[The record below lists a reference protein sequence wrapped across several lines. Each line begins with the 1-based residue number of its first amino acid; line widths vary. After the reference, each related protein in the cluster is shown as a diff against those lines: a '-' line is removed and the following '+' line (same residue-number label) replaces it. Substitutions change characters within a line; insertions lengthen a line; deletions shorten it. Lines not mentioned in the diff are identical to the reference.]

1 MQVDIRTVT
10 LVGMATAMLFSMLS
24 VIVARSRSA
33 CPGFTCWTVA
43 DLCASLALLALAL
56 DTLVPYWIGIPLGN
70 LLAIASCV
78 LVIEGAR
85 RFRGKTGV
93 WWPGPAI
100 GVFTLA
106 LICFNGLAAFNMRL
120 RIILLSLFMGA
131 ALLIAAKHLYS
142 SFRPGYRLSL
152 GFTATALALC
162 GLTNLARA
170 VYAFSLPPIH
180 SYFSPSPFLATLMVA
195 TVLGIVAWAFGFFL
209 INHDH
214 LVEGLRQAQSRVAHA
229 DAAKSE
235 FLANVSH
242 EIRTPMN
249 GVIGLTELL
258 LDTPLDRTQRDYV
271 ETVQESGMAL
281 LTIVN
286 ELLDL
291 SKIEAGKIELDEV
304 PFDPR
309 EVIEKTFQQMN
320 WKARNKGLKL
330 TFTVEPEVPRT
341 LEGDAGRL
349 RQILTNLV
357 ANALKFTSRGEINIL
372 IALDEKPAT
381 LRFSVTDTG
390 PGIPRSEQAALFE
403 RFKQLKAGR
412 DQGSGLGLAIAKEL
426 AQRMG
431 GRIGVISEEGNGS
444 TFWFTAVFRKQNT
457 FENMSLRV
465 LVVDDNV
472 VNQKV
477 ASGLLKKIGCEAQ
490 IATDGRAA
498 VELVSRQPFDLVLM
512 DCQMPDMDG
521 FQATRAIRRT
531 SNIPIVAM
539 TGDVRMEER
548 EKCLAAG
555 MNGHISKPVSLG
567 SITEAV
573 NNCVLN
579 RR

>member
-10 LVGMATAMLFSMLS
+10 LVGMATAMLFSILS
-24 VIVARSRSA
+24 VIVARSRHV
-33 CPGFTCWTVA
+33 CPGFGCWTMA
-43 DLCASLALLALAL
+43 DLCASLALLTLAI

-70 LLAIASCV
+70 SLAIAGCV
-78 LVIEGAR
+78 LVLEGAR

-93 WWPGPAI
+93 WWPGPAA
-100 GVFTLA
+100 GVFTLM
-106 LICFNGLAAFNMRL
+106 LICYNGLAAFNMRL
-120 RIILLSLFMGA
+120 RIIFLSLFMGVT
-131 ALLIAAKHLYS
+131 LLIAAKHLFS
-142 SFRPGYRLSL
+142 GFRPAYGLSV
-152 GFTATALALC
+152 GFTATALALS

-170 VYAFSLPPIH
+170 AYAFSLPPIH
-180 SYFSPSPFLATLMVA
+180 SYFSPSPLLATLMVA
-195 TVLGIVAWAFGFFL
+195 TVLGIVAWVFGFFL

-214 LVEGLRQAQSRVAHA
+214 MVEHLRQARTRAAHA

-271 ETVQESGMAL
+271 ETVKESGIAL

-291 SKIEAGKIELDEV
+291 SKIEAGKIELDEA

-309 EVIEKTFQQMN
+309 EVVEKTVELLS
-320 WKARNKGLKL
+320 WKVRSKGLKL
-330 TFTVEPEVPRT
+330 TCELEPEIPRS
-341 LEGDAGRL
+341 LLGDAGRL
-349 RQILTNLV
+349 RQILMNLA
-357 ANALKFTSRGEINIL
+357 ANALKFTSCGEIKIL
-372 IALDEKPAT
+372 VALDEKPAT
-381 LRFSVTDTG
+381 LRFSVIDTG
-390 PGIPRSEQAALFE
+390 PGIAKAEQAALFE
-403 RFKQLKAGR
+403 RFKQLKAGP

-426 AQRMG
+426 VQRMG
-431 GRIGVISEEGNGS
+431 GEIGVISEEGKGS

-477 ASGLLKKIGCEAQ
+477 ASGLLQKIGCETQVAP
-490 IATDGRAA
+490 DGRAA

-531 SNIPIVAM
+531 SDIPIVAM
-539 TGDVRMEER
+539 TGDVKMGDR
-548 EKCLAAG
+548 EKCLEAG

-567 SITEAV
+567 SLTEAV

>member
-1 MQVDIRTVT
+1 MQLDSRTIM
-10 LVGMATAMLFSMLS
+10 LVGMATALLVALLG
-24 VIVARSRSA
+24 VIIARGRHT
-33 CPGFTCWTVA
+33 CPGFSCWTFA
-43 DLCASLALLALAL
+43 NLCASISLLLIGLSGIIPDLLAI
-56 DTLVPYWIGIPLGN
+56 VGGN
-70 LLAIASCV
+70 ALAIASSSLV
-78 LVIEGAR
+78 LEGAR
-85 RFRGKTGV
+85 RFRGQARFGLAAPV
-93 WWPGPAI
+93 A

-106 LICFNGLAAFNMRL
+106 SVCYFHFAIDDLNARIVLISLYLGTFGLVAAMQ
-120 RIILLSLFMGA
+120 LFSA
-131 ALLIAAKHLYS
+131 V
-142 SFRPGYRLSL
+142 RPGYRLTLS
-152 GFTATALALC
+152 FTACVITL
-162 GLTNLARA
+162 
-170 VYAFSLPPIH
+170 FSLAQFGRMVYSFFQPPMTEL
-180 SYFSPSPFLATLMVA
+180 FTPSPVFASLMVG
-195 TVLGIVAWAFGFFL
+195 TVLGIIAWSFGFFM

-214 LVEGLRQAQSRVAHA
+214 LVENLQAAQSLAAHA

-291 SKIEAGKIELDEV
+291 SKIEAGKIELDEA

-309 EVIEKTFQQMN
+309 EVVEKTFQPMN

-330 TFTVEPEVPRT
+330 TFQVEPEVPRA

-357 ANALKFTSRGEINIL
+357 ANALKFTSRGEIKIL
-372 IALDEKPAT
+372 VALDEKPAT

-431 GRIGVISEEGNGS
+431 GEIGVLSEEGKGS
-444 TFWFTAVFRKQNT
+444 TFWFTAVFKKQST

-477 ASGLLKKIGCEAQ
+477 ASGLLRKIGCETQ
-490 IATDGRAA
+490 VATDGRAA

-539 TGDVRMEER
+539 TGEVRMEER
-548 EKCLAAG
+548 EKCLEAG